1 MKKTCCGIFLV
12 LCTIIL
18 CGCNSFEIQ
27 GLDRFNENDCCF
39 GLNYGLLPEGQD
51 FLSDFLYEDGDY
63 RYKRNNYGKAQAKT
77 FVMLQYPEYV
87 YQEVK
92 AVCQNYFVFSDQQYH
107 YENFVLFGVN
117 VAGGDTT
124 LRTTF
129 PGFRM
134 FGYNDDTCSVIFVG
148 YLNESSE
155 YNQIA
160 PSDFASFFET
170 QFGEYW

>member
-1 MKKTCCGIFLV
+1 MKKICCGIFLV

-18 CGCNSFEIQ
+18 CSCNSFEIQ

-92 AVCQNYFVFSDQQYH
+92 AVCQNYFVFSVSMLLAAIRLLGQHFLVFGCLDIMTIHAQ
-107 YENFVLFGVN
+107 LFSL
-117 VAGGDTT
+117 D
-124 LRTTF
+124 
-129 PGFRM
+129 
-134 FGYNDDTCSVIFVG
+134 I
-148 YLNESSE
+148 
-155 YNQIA
+155 
-160 PSDFASFFET
+160 
-170 QFGEYW
+170 